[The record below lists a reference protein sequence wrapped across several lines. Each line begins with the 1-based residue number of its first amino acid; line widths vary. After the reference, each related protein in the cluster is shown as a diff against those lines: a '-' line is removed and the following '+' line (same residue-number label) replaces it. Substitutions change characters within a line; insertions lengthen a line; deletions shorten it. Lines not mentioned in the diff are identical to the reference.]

1 MEEKA
6 KRILVL
12 IVKRSHRANGLLP
25 LLTRQ
30 TTSLRVFPLGSRATA
45 VVVKAIDKP
54 TNCQLMFKVSH
65 ILLLAKKKRS

>member
-12 IVKRSHRANGLLP
+12 VVKRSHRANGLLP
-25 LLTRQ
+25 LFTRQ
-30 TTSLRVFPLGSRATA
+30 TTSLRGFPLGSRAAA
-45 VVVKAIDKP
+45 VVAKAIDKP
-54 TNCQLMFKVSH
+54 TTCQLMFKVCH